1 MILAVPRLGQR
12 PQLGTKVS
20 RRSIAVQAGEALSQN
35 SDWQASC
42 SIHGGIKMASAMFK
56 ITQNTLD
63 YFTFAEVLL
72 LAAMNQVEAKQK
84 ADSVA
89 EQVRKD
95 QLGVGHER

>member
-1 MILAVPRLGQR
+1 M
-12 PQLGTKVS
+12 
-20 RRSIAVQAGEALSQN
+20 QAGEALSQN

-72 LAAMNQVEAKQK
+72 MAAVNQVEAKQK
-84 ADSVA
+84 VDSVA
-89 EQVRKD
+89 EQVRRD
-95 QLGVGHER
+95 QLGVGHDR